1 MRLYEFYCK
10 RMYNVFINLKK
21 KYIIYLFDNENCEF
35 K

>member
-1 MRLYEFYCK
+1 MNFYCK
-10 RMYNVFINLKK
+10 RMYIVFLNLKKK